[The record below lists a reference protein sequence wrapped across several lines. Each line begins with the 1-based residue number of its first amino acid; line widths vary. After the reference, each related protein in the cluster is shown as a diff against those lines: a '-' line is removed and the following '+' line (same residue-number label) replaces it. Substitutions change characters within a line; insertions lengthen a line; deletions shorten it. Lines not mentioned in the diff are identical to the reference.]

1 MEFYKKKLSK
11 VKKIS
16 CIFTVL
22 SIGTLSNSILKADQI
37 ANSSI
42 DLKKDI
48 ENIKQKNF
56 KNKKNL
62 VSPIKQSIDEQGNI
76 QKKKSEKTI
85 FLKSIELSGNKLY
98 SNEKLIKI
106 FEGLIN
112 KDVTFTALSN
122 AALKVQSLY
131 RENGYITTRVIL
143 PKQDFVKGNIKVAVI
158 ESYLE
163 DIVITGGTKGTR
175 DYIKYMTSNVLKDN
189 QKNQIF
195 NFDDLERQLLLV
207 KKSNIGKLTST
218 LSKGS
223 KLGTSLLTINVDPY
237 TFNSSA
243 FANTDI
249 SNNLVIMLLD

>member
-1 MEFYKKKLSK
+1 
-11 VKKIS
+11 
-16 CIFTVL
+16 
-22 SIGTLSNSILKADQI
+22 
-37 ANSSI
+37 
-42 DLKKDI
+42 
-48 ENIKQKNF
+48 
-56 KNKKNL
+56 L
-62 VSPIKQSIDEQGNI
+62 VSPINQSIDEQGNI
-76 QKKKSEKTI
+76 QKKISEKTI

-163 DIVITGGTKGTR
+163 DIVINGGTKGTR

-218 LSKGS
+218 
-223 KLGTSLLTINVDPY
+223 
-237 TFNSSA
+237 
-243 FANTDI
+243 
-249 SNNLVIMLLD
+249 